1 MNNIKIG
8 KEISYALRH
17 HPEQYCLDMDEAGWV
32 QVEQL
37 LNALEVKYGK
47 LTETDILEI
56 MRHSDKQRYELK
68 DHKIRAYYGHSLPQK
83 IKKAEQVPPQ
93 ILYHGTAKRFLD
105 SIMKDGL
112 LPMNRQYV
120 HLSADKETAIQ
131 VGSRHDKEPVILEIM
146 ALKAYE
152 DGIHFY
158 LGNEKVWLADVIAPQ
173 YIKK

>member
-1 MNNIKIG
+1 MNNIKIE

-17 HPEQYCLDMDEAGWV
+17 YPEQYCLDMDEAGWV

-83 IKKAEQVPPQ
+83 IKKEEHVPPQ

-131 VGSRHDKEPVILEIM
+131 VGSRHDKEPVILEIL

-152 DGIHFY
+152 DGVHFY